1 MIIDCPDC
9 NKKFDIDQNLIPS
22 KGRLLQCGSCNYKWF
37 FELKINKEK
46 SYEEKKSP
54 KNKLPVDSEIPIDSE
69 IIIEEAENT
78 LVKKTDKVVQENINN
93 KKAKNNVNYLSVL
106 LVIIISAV
114 AFILILDTFEKQLS
128 LIFPNINFLLNNL
141 YQSILDIKLFLL
153 DLIK

>member
-9 NKKFDIDQNLIPS
+9 NKKFDIDQNLIPA

-46 SYEEKKSP
+46 FDEEIKST
-54 KNKLPVDSEIPIDSE
+54 KNELPVDTE
-69 IIIEEAENT
+69 IIIEEAET
-78 LVKKTDKVVQENINN
+78 ALIKKKDKDIQENINN
-93 KKAKNNVNYLSVL
+93 KKVKNNVNYLSVL
-106 LVIIISAV
+106 LVIIITAV
-114 AFILILDTFEKQLS
+114 AFILVLDTFEDQLS